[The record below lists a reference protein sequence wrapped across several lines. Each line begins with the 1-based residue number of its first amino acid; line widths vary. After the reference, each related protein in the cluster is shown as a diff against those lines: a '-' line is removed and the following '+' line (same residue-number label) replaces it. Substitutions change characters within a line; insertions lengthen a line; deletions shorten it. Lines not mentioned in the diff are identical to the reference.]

1 MTELEVSVELKKH
14 YEDKREKVNSFY
26 ITVNSFLI
34 SFITFFKDSGSNSFL
49 EAFIYHVVPYISIL
63 ININWIYVIRAII
76 ANVNEIHN
84 VIIASDNKGSGLF
97 KHLIELN
104 QKNSV
109 SKKEIFMPIL
119 FMTTFLLYLII
130 NFFFG

>member
-84 VIIASDNKGSGLF
+84 VIIAIDNK
-97 KHLIELN
+97 
-104 QKNSV
+104 
-109 SKKEIFMPIL
+109 
-119 FMTTFLLYLII
+119 
-130 NFFFG
+130 

>member
-1 MTELEVSVELKKH
+1 VTELEVSVELKKH

-84 VIIASDNKGSGLF
+84 VIIAIDNKGSGLF

>member
-84 VIIASDNKGSGLF
+84 VIIAIDNKGSGLF